1 MNKQKLINRAILED
15 KEYQTLCSERVRIY
29 TFITPVMVLKDG
41 TATLVWLDE
50 TNSERLK
57 KVDELIQLRMEQIT
71 NFFKSAG

>member
-15 KEYQTLCSERVRIY
+15 KEYQALCSERVKIY

-41 TATLVWLDE
+41 IATLVWLDE